1 LTDLLTGSDVVTA
14 AQCLIGAL
22 APAAAEPER
31 WDDAAGQL
39 TWSCRDTIAHV
50 VSCCSWYAALLARKA
65 DGEVEV
71 AEMDAQAPPPV
82 LLDAVMSSAAVL
94 AAAVH
99 AAAPADRA
107 WHAFGIGDR
116 SGFAAMGCD
125 EILVHGWDAAAGLGL
140 DYSPP
145 PDLCYRLVGRLFPWA
160 PDAQAQ
166 ASPWTA
172 LLWANGRTHL
182 DEIPPRQRWMWHC
195 APLAEWDGTVS
206 SLRPEP
212 AEAGQPAEAD
222 PPAGLT

>member
-14 AQCLIGAL
+14 AQCLIDAL

-39 TWSCRDTIAHV
+39 TWTCRDTIAHV
-50 VSCCSWYAALLARKA
+50 ASCCSWYAALLARRA
-65 DGEVEV
+65 DGEVTV
-71 AEMDAQAPPPV
+71 AEMDAQAPPSV

-99 AAAPADRA
+99 ASEPTDRA
-107 WHAFGIGDR
+107 WHPFGIGDR

-125 EILVHGWDAAAGLGL
+125 EILVHGSDAAAGLGL

-145 PDLCYRLVGRLFPWA
+145 PGLCHRVVERLFPWV

-166 ASPWTA
+166 ASPWTT

-182 DEIPPRQRWMWHC
+182 DGIPARQAWMWHC
-195 APLAEWDGTVS
+195 APLTEWDGTV
-206 SLRPEP
+206 P
-212 AEAGQPAEAD
+212 
-222 PPAGLT
+222 